1 MMERVEKKRKK
12 KRNWPFV
19 LIFLVG
25 LGVFLYPRISMWYY
39 RTETKSIINIFE
51 GEKKKLTDGEV
62 IRRMELAKAYNSTL
76 NNVIS
81 DDPYDDIKIQEGK
94 KAYAKMLEIRENIGH
109 VEIPKIKED
118 IPMYS
123 GTSEDV
129 LQKGA
134 GHLEGTSLPIG
145 GKNTHTVLTAH
156 TGLPTAKLFTDL
168 EKLEIGDRFFIHNFA
183 ETLVYEIDQ
192 IKVVD
197 PTVFNDLTIIPNG
210 DYATLLTCTPY
221 MVNSHRLLVRGKRV
235 EISNSELKVETLRV
249 STEFIEIYF
258 LIAIIIILIITIM
271 VFYFLIR
278 RKSKKEYRDDY
289 GKEKE
294 K

>member
-25 LGVFLYPRISMWYY
+25 LGIFLYPRISMWYY

-94 KAYAKMLEIRENIGH
+94 KGYAKMLEIRENIGH

-118 IPMYS
+118 IPMYA

-258 LIAIIIILIITIM
+258 LIAIIIILIITII

>member
-25 LGVFLYPRISMWYY
+25 LGIFLYPRISMWYY

-62 IRRMELAKAYNSTL
+62 IRRMELAKAYISTL

-94 KAYAKMLEIRENIGH
+94 KGYAKMLEIRENIGH

-118 IPMYS
+118 IPMYA

-258 LIAIIIILIITIM
+258 LIAIIIILIITII